1 VRPTIIKN
9 PMNKS
14 LSIVKANEQV
24 KLICKVSGGDITGGY
39 WERINGDSLPSNNNK
54 SSLNN
59 GNTILQLTIT
69 RARPNYSGQ
78 YYCIVYSQWGMA
90 RSRNA
95 QVTITSEII
104 YIIDTS
110 IVNY

>member
-1 VRPTIIKN
+1 VRPTIIEN
-9 PMNKS
+9 PMNES
-14 LSIVKANEQV
+14 LSIVKGTQQV
-24 KLICKVSGGDITGGY
+24 KLTCKVSGDDIAGGY

-54 SSLNN
+54 SSLDN
-59 GNTILQLTIT
+59 GNTTLRLNIV
-69 RARPNYSGQ
+69 RARPNHSGQ

-90 RSRNA
+90 RSRNT